1 VPQSWRDQFDQSLVR
16 FLATGGGGREGMSL
30 DALIEEMPLEGGYLV
45 TPDMDDLHRAAMLAI
60 VRRLI
65 PFISNDLENGA
76 PLCES
81 PPELAMLYAIALVAW
96 EWTDGVLVRDQFG
109 AGGLIATRGVFLEVQ
124 PQAHIGNYR
133 VDFLL
138 TMALRDRGKT
148 VSSAQMVVECDGH
161 DFHDRTKEQA
171 SRDRAR
177 DRELQAVDLPIFRYT
192 GSDVWRDVFAAAY
205 QAVEELARRMPPFR
219 PPIGCGSPLSIAPR
233 TLSQP
238 PTGHPARGSNRGTS
252 RRTHFGSCWVTLIPD
267 GSPLVIALAA
277 RLERDHR
284 RVSRF
289 VHAVRG
295 SIGWLRYAREP
306 GLRRFVANSRLRS
319 GRSSINVRFCARRV
333 RPSFGLGPCG
343 GARR

>member
-1 VPQSWRDQFDQSLVR
+1 LK
-16 FLATGGGGREGMSL
+16 LATSSPQTWTTCTAR
-30 DALIEEMPLEGGYLV
+30 
-45 TPDMDDLHRAAMLAI
+45 RCWAI

-76 PLCES
+76 RLCES

-96 EWTDGVLVRDQFG
+96 DQFG

-138 TMALRDRGKT
+138 TMALRDRGTT

-219 PPIGCGSPLSIAPR
+219 PPIGCG
-233 TLSQP
+233 
-238 PTGHPARGSNRGTS
+238 
-252 RRTHFGSCWVTLIPD
+252 
-267 GSPLVIALAA
+267 
-277 RLERDHR
+277 
-284 RVSRF
+284 
-289 VHAVRG
+289 
-295 SIGWLRYAREP
+295 
-306 GLRRFVANSRLRS
+306 
-319 GRSSINVRFCARRV
+319 
-333 RPSFGLGPCG
+333 
-343 GARR
+343 